1 MSPRDIFTKGFG
13 LASKHVGQP
22 ALRGQ
27 ATIGNYLSKGPMAYT
42 RRENLNF
49 KPEGTFQQNLYGTS
63 KPFSSKGEALG
74 AGLDL
79 MPGGIAAKPALSTAA
94 LMAKST
100 SPALR
105 ALYKNAINYA
115 KQIPIKDI
123 HMTDEAIETYQRV
136 RDGAKSRSG
145 LPLFSVLNPRNQR
158 EIEDGKHRF
167 AQALLRGE
175 KHVNVIENPSVYK
188 ELAAQEERLLLGLSN
203 KEKVASKIR
212 SYLRNGAKV
221 RGYIRGANK

>member
-1 MSPRDIFTKGFG
+1 MSPRDTFTKAIAA
-13 LASKHVGQP
+13 ASKNIGQP

-27 ATIGNYLSKGPMAYT
+27 AAIGNYLSKGPMAYT
-42 RRENLNF
+42 RKENLQF
-49 KPEGTFQQNLYGTS
+49 KPEGTFQESLYGTN
-63 KPFSSKGEALG
+63 KPFGSKGEALG
-74 AGLDL
+74 ASLDL
-79 MPGGIAAKPALSTAA
+79 LPGGTVIKPGLSAAA

-100 SPALR
+100 SPALKS
-105 ALYKNAINYA
+105 LYKNALVYS
-115 KQIPIKDI
+115 KQIPTKDI